1 MAIACSLWCHTVVEI
16 RKCKWPLTAMIW
28 RRKSV
33 RTEATALQLYLILK
47 VVIRMFNFP
56 SNSSEVGCSI
66 DVPKAI
72 SRFALLTKDFL
83 TLEKPVA
90 ASNSYGYFF
99 YAHHFLLYLLPSTSS
114 VSFQNSDP
122 LVRNPPTITF
132 FSGSTC
138 PSQSSFW
145 IFMYVFPLFETLL
158 LSPYHPFLI
167 QVTEEK
173 TTFSRKL

>member
-1 MAIACSLWCHTVVEI
+1 MAVACSLWCHTVVDI
-16 RKCKWPLTAMIW
+16 RKCKWPLTATIFW
-28 RRKSV
+28 RREKSV
-33 RTEATALQLYLILK
+33 RTETTAFQLYLTLK

-56 SNSSEVGCSI
+56 SNSSKVGCSI

-83 TLEKPVA
+83 TLEQPVA
-90 ASNSYGYFF
+90 ASNSNGYVF

-122 LVRNPPTITF
+122 LARNPPTITF

-158 LSPYHPFLI
+158 LSGHRGENHL
-167 QVTEEK
+167 
-173 TTFSRKL
+173 L